1 MKADKKKNPLL
12 EEFDEAP
19 FSGIDVEDI
28 EEALH
33 HHIKLT
39 RDEIAAIIEQN
50 EPPTFENTI
59 EALEFSGQGLE
70 RVAQLFFN
78 LNSAE
83 TTPEIQEL
91 AQRISPELSKLN
103 NDITLNK
110 ALFERVSSVYDKQ
123 NELKLDTEQHR
134 LLEMHYLSFTRNG
147 ANLSEND
154 QEKIRSID
162 QELAQLSLTFG
173 EHVLAEMNDFELL
186 IKDKERLNGLPDGV
200 IRSAHKK
207 AQEKGKDGYLLTLDF
222 PTYLPV
228 MKYAEDREIRKEMA
242 LAFGSRG
249 FKDNENNNEAIV
261 LKISKLRHQRAQLLG
276 YQHHADYVLE
286 RRMANE
292 LSKVQEFLD
301 ELLDKAMPVAKDQL
315 QEVAELASKKDGIQQ
330 LQKWDLHFY
339 SEQLKKQRFSLDEQK
354 VKAYF
359 ELNKVIHGMFGIAK
373 ELYGL
378 EFRENKKADRY
389 QEEVIVY
396 DVFDKDDEFQALF
409 YLDLHPRSGK
419 RDGAWMTIY
428 KDQYIKDGKN
438 ERPHVSIVCNFT
450 RPTDDE
456 PSLLTFTEVTTLF
469 HEFGHALHAMQA
481 NTVYPSLSGASV
493 YWDFVELPSQLME
506 NWCYEK
512 EALHRFAQ
520 HYQTGEK
527 LPDEELE
534 KIKASANFLEGIQ
547 NIRQVSFAKLDLGW
561 HAIDPSDID
570 DVKQHEASIFKP
582 IQLLPDVKE
591 NCMSTAFGHIFQGGY
606 SSGYY
611 SYKWA
616 EVLDA
621 DAFAHFKQKGIF
633 NAEVAKSFKENIL
646 EKGGTEDPMEL
657 YKKFRGAEPKLDALL
672 ERAGLVDMDD
682 Q

>member
-1 MKADKKKNPLL
+1 MKADKKNPLL

-83 TTPEIQEL
+83 TTPQIQEL
-91 AQRISPELSKLN
+91 AQKISPELSKLN

-134 LLEMHYLSFTRNG
+134 LLEMHYQSFTRNG
-147 ANLSEND
+147 ANLNEND
-154 QEKIRSID
+154 QKNIRSID

-286 RRMANE
+286 RRMANK
-292 LSKVQEFLD
+292 LSKVQEFLN
-301 ELLDKAMPVAKDQL
+301 EILHKAMPVAKDQL
-315 QEVAELASKKDGIQQ
+315 QEVAELASEKDGIQQ

-359 ELNKVIHGMFGIAK
+359 ELNKVIHGMFGIAN

-389 QEEVIVY
+389 HEEVIVY
-396 DVFDKDDEFQALF
+396 DVFDEDDEYQALF

-547 NIRQVSFAKLDLGW
+547 SIRQVSFAKLDLGW

>member
-1 MKADKKKNPLL
+1 MKANKKNLLL

-33 HHIKLT
+33 HYIKQT
-39 RDEIAAIIEQN
+39 RDEIAAITEQSQ
-50 EPPTFENTI
+50 PPTFENTI

-83 TTPEIQEL
+83 TTLEIQEL
-91 AQRISPELSKLN
+91 AQKISPELSKLN

-110 ALFERVSSVYDKQ
+110 ALFERVSGVYEKQ
-123 NELKLDTEQHR
+123 DALNLDTEQRR

-147 ANLSEND
+147 ANLSEKD
-154 QEKIRSID
+154 QKKIRSID

-173 EHVLAEMNDFELL
+173 EHVLAEMNDFELF
-186 IKDKERLNGLPDGV
+186 IEAKERLNGLPDGV
-200 IRSAHKK
+200 VRSARKK
-207 AQEKGKDGYLLTLDF
+207 AQDKGKDGYLLTLDF

-228 MKYAEDREIRKEMA
+228 MKYAEDRDIRKQMA
-242 LAFGSRG
+242 LAFSSRG

-261 LKISKLRHQRAQLLG
+261 LRISKLRHQRAQLLG
-276 YQHHADYVLE
+276 YEHHAEYVLE
-286 RRMANE
+286 RRMAHE
-292 LSKVQEFLD
+292 LSKVQKFLD
-301 ELLDKAMPVAKDQL
+301 ELLDKAMPVAGEQL
-315 QEVAELASKKDGIQQ
+315 QEVAELALEKDGIQQ

-359 ELNKVIHGMFGIAK
+359 ELNKVVHGMFGIAN

-378 EFRENKKADRY
+378 KFKENKKADRY
-389 QEEVIVY
+389 HEEVIVY
-396 DVFDKDDEFQALF
+396 DVFDEGDQFQALF

-419 RDGAWMTIY
+419 RDGAWMTLY
-428 KDQYIKDGKN
+428 KNQYIKEGKN

-469 HEFGHALHAMQA
+469 HEFGHALHAMLA

-512 EALHRFAQ
+512 AALHRFAQ

-527 LPDEELE
+527 LPDDELE
-534 KIKASANFLEGIQ
+534 KIRASANFLEGIQ
-547 NIRQVSFAKLDLGW
+547 SIRQVSFAKLDLGW

-591 NCMSTAFGHIFQGGY
+591 NCMSTAFSHIFQGGY

-621 DAFAHFKQKGIF
+621 DAFALFKQKGIF

-672 ERAGLVDMDD
+672 ERAGLVDMEDH
-682 Q
+682 

>member
-1 MKADKKKNPLL
+1 MIADKKKNPLL
-12 EEFDEAP
+12 EDFDEAP
-19 FSGIDVEDI
+19 FSKIDIQDM
-28 EEALH
+28 EEALYH
-33 HHIKLT
+33 YISLT
-39 RDEIAAIIEQN
+39 RAEIDAIVDQN

-59 EALEFSGQGLE
+59 EALEFSGQDLE

-83 TTPEIQEL
+83 TTPQIQEL
-91 AQRISPELSKLN
+91 AQKISPELSKLN

-110 ALFERVSSVYDKQ
+110 ALFEHVSSVYEKQ
-123 NELKLDTEQHR
+123 NELELDTEQTR
-134 LLEMHYLSFTRNG
+134 LLEMHYASFIRNG
-147 ANLSEND
+147 ANLNEKD
-154 QEKIRSID
+154 QTKIRSID

-173 EHVLAEMNDFELL
+173 EHGLAEMNDFEMH
-186 IKDKERLNGLPDGV
+186 IEDRERLSGLPDGV
-200 IRSAHKK
+200 VRSAHKK
-207 AQEKGKDGYLLTLDF
+207 AQEKDKDGYLLTLDF

-228 MKYAEDREIRKEMA
+228 MKYAVDREIRKEMA

-261 LKISKLRHQRAQLLG
+261 LNIAKLRHQRAQLLG

-315 QEVAELASKKDGIQQ
+315 QEVADLAREKDGIQQ

-339 SEQLKKQRFSLDEQK
+339 SEQLKQQRFSLDEQK
-354 VKAYF
+354 IKAYF
-359 ELNKVIHGMFGIAK
+359 ELNKVIHGMFGIAN

-378 EFRENKKADRY
+378 EFQENKKADRY
-389 QEEVIVY
+389 HEEVIVY
-396 DVFDKDDEFQALF
+396 DVFDEDDEFKALF

-428 KDQYIKDGKN
+428 KDQYVKDAKN

-527 LPDEELE
+527 LPDDELE

-547 NIRQVSFAKLDLGW
+547 SIRQVSFAKLDLGW

-582 IQLLPDVKE
+582 LRLLPDVKE

-646 EKGGTEDPMEL
+646 EKGGSEDPMEL

-672 ERAGLVDMDD
+672 ERAGLVDMKN

>member
-1 MKADKKKNPLL
+1 MKANKKNLLL

-33 HHIKLT
+33 HYIKQT
-39 RDEIAAIIEQN
+39 RDEIAAITEQSQ
-50 EPPTFENTI
+50 PPTFENTI

-83 TTPEIQEL
+83 TTLEIQEL
-91 AQRISPELSKLN
+91 AQKISPELSKLN

-110 ALFERVSSVYDKQ
+110 ALFERVSGVYEKQ
-123 NELKLDTEQHR
+123 DALNLDTEQRR

-147 ANLSEND
+147 ANLSEKD
-154 QEKIRSID
+154 QKKIRSID

-186 IKDKERLNGLPDGV
+186 IEAKERLNGLPDGV
-200 IRSAHKK
+200 VRSARKK

-228 MKYAEDREIRKEMA
+228 MKYAEDRDIRKQMA

-261 LKISKLRHQRAQLLG
+261 LRISKLRHQRAQLLG
-276 YQHHADYVLE
+276 YEHHAEYVLE
-286 RRMANE
+286 RRMAHE
-292 LSKVQEFLD
+292 LSKVQKFLD
-301 ELLDKAMPVAKDQL
+301 ELLHKAMPVAGEQL
-315 QEVAELASKKDGIQQ
+315 QEVAELALEKDGIQQ

-359 ELNKVIHGMFGIAK
+359 ELNKVVHGMFGIAN
-373 ELYGL
+373 ELYRL
-378 EFRENKKADRY
+378 KFKENKKADRY
-389 QEEVIVY
+389 HEEVIVY
-396 DVFDKDDEFQALF
+396 DVFDEGDEFQALF

-419 RDGAWMTIY
+419 RDGAWMTLY
-428 KDQYIKDGKN
+428 KNQYIKEGKN

-469 HEFGHALHAMQA
+469 HEFGHALHAMLA

-512 EALHRFAQ
+512 AALHRFAQ

-527 LPDEELE
+527 LPDDELE
-534 KIKASANFLEGIQ
+534 KIRASANFLEGIQ
-547 NIRQVSFAKLDLGW
+547 SIRQVSFAKLDLGW

-591 NCMSTAFGHIFQGGY
+591 NCMSTAFSHIFQGGY

-621 DAFAHFKQKGIF
+621 DAFALFKQKGIF

-672 ERAGLVDMDD
+672 ERAGLVDMEDH
-682 Q
+682 

>member
-1 MKADKKKNPLL
+1 MKANKKNLLL

-33 HHIKLT
+33 HYIKQT
-39 RDEIAAIIEQN
+39 RDEIAAITEQSQ
-50 EPPTFENTI
+50 PPTFENTI

-83 TTPEIQEL
+83 TTLEIQEL
-91 AQRISPELSKLN
+91 AQKISPELSKLN

-110 ALFERVSSVYDKQ
+110 ALFERVSGVYEKQ
-123 NELKLDTEQHR
+123 DALNLDTEQRR

-147 ANLSEND
+147 ANLSEKD
-154 QEKIRSID
+154 QKKIRSIY

-173 EHVLAEMNDFELL
+173 EHVLAEMNDFELF
-186 IKDKERLNGLPDGV
+186 IEAKERLNGLPDGV
-200 IRSAHKK
+200 VRSARKK
-207 AQEKGKDGYLLTLDF
+207 AQDKGKDGYLLTLDF

-228 MKYAEDREIRKEMA
+228 MKYAEDRDIRKQMA
-242 LAFGSRG
+242 LAFSSRG

-261 LKISKLRHQRAQLLG
+261 LRISKLRHQRAQLLG
-276 YQHHADYVLE
+276 YEHHAEYVLE
-286 RRMANE
+286 RRMAHE
-292 LSKVQEFLD
+292 LSKVQKFLD
-301 ELLDKAMPVAKDQL
+301 ELLDKAMPVAGEQL
-315 QEVAELASKKDGIQQ
+315 QEVAELALEKDGIQQ

-359 ELNKVIHGMFGIAK
+359 ELNKVVHGMFGIAN

-378 EFRENKKADRY
+378 KFKENKKADRY
-389 QEEVIVY
+389 HEEVIVY
-396 DVFDKDDEFQALF
+396 DVFDEGDQFQALF

-419 RDGAWMTIY
+419 RDGAWMTLY
-428 KDQYIKDGKN
+428 KNQYIKEGKN

-469 HEFGHALHAMQA
+469 HEFGHALHAMLA

-512 EALHRFAQ
+512 AALHRFAQ

-527 LPDEELE
+527 LPDDELE
-534 KIKASANFLEGIQ
+534 KIRASANFLEGIQ
-547 NIRQVSFAKLDLGW
+547 SIRQVSFAKLDLGW

-591 NCMSTAFGHIFQGGY
+591 NCMSTAFSHIFQGGY

-621 DAFAHFKQKGIF
+621 DAFALFKQKGIF

-672 ERAGLVDMDD
+672 ERAGLVDMEDH
-682 Q
+682 

>member
-1 MKADKKKNPLL
+1 MKANKKNLLL

-33 HHIKLT
+33 HYIKQT
-39 RDEIAAIIEQN
+39 RDEIAAITEQSQ
-50 EPPTFENTI
+50 PPTFENTI

-83 TTPEIQEL
+83 TTLEIQEL
-91 AQRISPELSKLN
+91 AQKISPELSKLN

-110 ALFERVSSVYDKQ
+110 ALFERVSGVYEKQ
-123 NELKLDTEQHR
+123 DALNLDTEQRR

-147 ANLSEND
+147 ANLSEKD
-154 QEKIRSID
+154 QKKIRSID

-173 EHVLAEMNDFELL
+173 EHVLAEMNDFELF
-186 IKDKERLNGLPDGV
+186 IEAKERLNGLPDGV
-200 IRSAHKK
+200 VRSARKK
-207 AQEKGKDGYLLTLDF
+207 AQDKGKDGYLLTLDF

-228 MKYAEDREIRKEMA
+228 MKYAEDRDIRKQMA
-242 LAFGSRG
+242 LAFSSRG

-261 LKISKLRHQRAQLLG
+261 LRISKLRHQRAQLLG
-276 YQHHADYVLE
+276 YEHHAEYVLE
-286 RRMANE
+286 RRMAHE
-292 LSKVQEFLD
+292 LSKVQKFLD
-301 ELLDKAMPVAKDQL
+301 ELLDKAMPVAGEQL
-315 QEVAELASKKDGIQQ
+315 QEVAELALEKDGIQQ

-359 ELNKVIHGMFGIAK
+359 ELNKVVHGMFSIAN

-378 EFRENKKADRY
+378 KFKENKKADRY
-389 QEEVIVY
+389 HEEVIVY
-396 DVFDKDDEFQALF
+396 DVFDEGDQFQALF

-419 RDGAWMTIY
+419 RDGAWMTLY
-428 KDQYIKDGKN
+428 KNQYIKEGKN

-512 EALHRFAQ
+512 AALHRFAQ

-527 LPDEELE
+527 LPDDELE
-534 KIKASANFLEGIQ
+534 KIRASANFLEGIQ
-547 NIRQVSFAKLDLGW
+547 SIRQVSFAKLDLGW

-591 NCMSTAFGHIFQGGY
+591 NCMSTAFSHIFQGGY

-621 DAFAHFKQKGIF
+621 DAFALFKQKGIF

-672 ERAGLVDMDD
+672 ERAGLVDMEDH
-682 Q
+682 